1 MNLFQMSCVMT
12 QALLFLTSEVIEAD
26 GEKSGIQYT
35 CSICNKTFH
44 RANLSRHMQKYHEEI
59 RNVSC
64 SHCDS
69 SFMNKK
75 KLKKHIAEMHKEVKL
90 YACKSCNKSFD
101 FLSYLK
107 KHMES
112 AHEGKLIPKNVI
124 SKNIWSHCWEGQ
136 QIAGPDFPI
145 GVTMIGKPG
154 KNISSDSSSLA
165 VSAPTKQYSTA
176 VVSLNYCH

>member
-1 MNLFQMSCVMT
+1 MDLPDYLENEKNHFPPKKKVKKKT
-12 QALLFLTSEVIEAD
+12 NR
-26 GEKSGIQYT
+26 EKSGLQYT

-59 RNVSC
+59 KNVSC

-101 FLSYLK
+101 FLS
-107 KHMES
+107 S
-112 AHEGKLIPKNVI
+112 KLR
-124 SKNIWSHCWEGQ
+124 
-136 QIAGPDFPI
+136 
-145 GVTMIGKPG
+145 
-154 KNISSDSSSLA
+154 
-165 VSAPTKQYSTA
+165 
-176 VVSLNYCH
+176 